1 MGAMSGAWPDD
12 KRNVLREIT
21 FGSRVAEE
29 EASELSGYFV
39 ETDQWHRLYRGD
51 IDVVYGAK
59 GSGKSAMFALLLS
72 REDELFDRQ
81 VLLAG
86 VEDARGAPVF
96 SQLVD
101 DPPTTESEFRALWKL
116 YFLSLIG
123 RQLREY
129 RISGPL
135 ATRVVDELERTGLLE
150 ESSNLRKLLNAVRR
164 YVRLVT
170 RASLQ
175 AQLEL
180 DPVTGAPG
188 VSGRITFREPSL
200 EERQRHG
207 LLSVDEALEVA
218 DEALR
223 EAGLSIWLVLDR
235 LDVTFAESERL
246 ESNALRALFRVYLG
260 FRRLDRISLKI
271 FLRSDIWERITE
283 HGFREASHIT
293 RELTIAWNPESLMHL
308 IIRRLLGNSVVRAR
322 FGIDEASIVQEQY
335 QRHVFYAIFPKRF
348 GRRAQT
354 EDTFEWILSL
364 VSDGS
369 GAVEPRELIH
379 LFNATRDAQIRRL
392 ETGHPPPEGDLL
404 FDLVAFGEALSEV
417 SQARLRQSVYAEHPQ
432 CKPWIE
438 RLVGERIEHTMR
450 SLATL
455 WSVNER
461 EAGRRVERLVT
472 VGVLEPCG
480 ARTAPLYRLPVIY
493 RPALGLLSGT
503 NWVFQRDA
511 PADLA

>member
-1 MGAMSGAWPDD
+1 MGAAQPDD
-12 KRNVLREIT
+12 KRDVLREIT

-72 REDELFDRQ
+72 REDELFDRRI
-81 VLLAG
+81 LLAG

-101 DPPTTESEFRALWKL
+101 DPPTSEAEFRALWKL

-123 RQLREY
+123 RQFRDY
-129 RISGPL
+129 RIDGPL
-135 ATRVVDELERTGLLE
+135 ARRVVDELEKAELLK
-150 ESSNLRKLLNAVRR
+150 ESSSLRRLLNAVRR
-164 YVRLVT
+164 YVRMVAS
-170 RASLQ
+170 ASLE
-175 AQLEL
+175 AQMEL
-180 DPVTGAPG
+180 DPVTGVPG
-188 VSGRITFREPSL
+188 VSGRIRFREPSL

-218 DEALR
+218 DQALR
-223 EAGLSIWLVLDR
+223 EADLSIWLVLDR
-235 LDVTFAESERL
+235 LDVAFVESERL

-283 HGFREASHIT
+283 RGFREASHVT
-293 RELTIAWNPESLMHL
+293 RELTIAWDPESLLHL
-308 IIRRLLGNSVVRAR
+308 IIRRLLRNQVLATR
-322 FGIDEASIVQEQY
+322 FGIDPATVVQDWY
-335 QRHVFYAIFPKRF
+335 QRHVFYALFPKRS
-348 GRRAQT
+348 GRRTQT
-354 EDTFEWILSL
+354 ADTFEWILSL

-379 LFNATRDAQIRRL
+379 LFNAAREAQIRRL
-392 ETGHPPPEGDLL
+392 ETGHAQPDGDLL
-404 FDLVAFGEALSEV
+404 FDLLAFGEALSEV
-417 SQARLRQSVYAEHPQ
+417 SQARLRQTIYAEHPT

-438 RLVGERIEHTMR
+438 RLVGERAEHTVR
-450 SLATL
+450 SLAVL
-455 WSVNER
+455 WAVSER
-461 EAGRRVERLVT
+461 EAGRRIERLVAI
-472 VGVLEPCG
+472 GVLQPSG
-480 ARTAPLYRLPVIY
+480 ARTAPVYRLPMVY
-493 RPALGLLSGT
+493 RPALGMLAGS
-503 NWVFQRDA
+503 NWVYEQV
-511 PADLA
+511 PSS